1 MTKHSKIRANTIL
14 LTATNATNR
23 LIGFVYRIVLIRI
36 AGQEAVGL
44 FQMIFPAYSLFLV
57 LATAG
62 MPIAVSKLVAEFK
75 ARNNYSGVQSVLR
88 TAAGTALILGLSAN
102 TLLFLLARPL
112 ANDILRDPRVYHAL
126 LIIAPSLPLVA
137 LCSVFRGYFQGLQEM
152 RVVSASQLLEQLGH
166 VLSTLWLVSLAL
178 SNGPIYLTAAL
189 AAGSILG
196 EFVGLSTYLVCYP
209 FFRPKPTVQSL
220 FPAVKMTQTLFGV
233 AIPTTA
239 ARLVQSL
246 ARLIQSIIIPNQLRL
261 AGFTASQAAIAFGQL
276 TGMAFNLLFVPSL
289 FTTSLA
295 AALLPQISAAGSN
308 RSTRHTTAAFLRAL
322 NWTTTLSL
330 PCSALFITLGEPLCL
345 VLFNSRSA
353 GQLLSLLATG
363 GLLLYTQQI
372 SAATLQGLGK
382 PTQPMIAALIGTVVS
397 GVLLYLFTPI
407 WSVRGAAIA
416 LTIGFVIS
424 GLISLWMVEQEIH
437 FMRQWR
443 TVLIRSLAAA
453 FIAGYVAHYSY
464 IHSLANIGRILPSL
478 AIASLGC
485 LLAYLL
491 CGKLLKAI

>member
-1 MTKHSKIRANTIL
+1 M
-14 LTATNATNR
+14 LTATNAANR
-23 LIGFVYRIVLIRI
+23 LIGFIYRILLIRI

-62 MPIAVSKLVAEFK
+62 LPIAVSKLVAEYRAK
-75 ARNNYSGVQSVLR
+75 NSHSGVQSVLR
-88 TAAGTALILGLSAN
+88 TAIGTALILGLSAN
-102 TLLFLLARPL
+102 ILLFILARPL
-112 ANDILRDPRVYHAL
+112 ANDVLKDPRVYYAL

-137 LCSVFRGYFQGLQEM
+137 LCSVYRGYFQGLEEM

-166 VLSTLWLVSLAL
+166 VFSTLWLVSIAL
-178 SNGPIYLTAAL
+178 SSGPIYLTAAL

-196 EFVGLSTYLVCYP
+196 EFVGLGTYLVCYP
-209 FFRPKPTVQSL
+209 IYRPRPRAPSLYPTSKV
-220 FPAVKMTQTLFGV
+220 AQTLFAV
-233 AIPTTA
+233 AVPTTA

-246 ARLIQSIIIPNQLRL
+246 SRLIQSIIIPNQLRL
-261 AGFTASQAAIAFGQL
+261 VGFTASQAAIAFGQL

-295 AALLPQISAAGSN
+295 AALLPQISAS
-308 RSTRHTTAAFLRAL
+308 RSQRSAQQPTKAFLRAL

-363 GLLLYTQQI
+363 SLLLYTQQI

-382 PTQPMIAALIGTVVS
+382 PTLPMIAALVGTAVCA
-397 GVLLYLFTPI
+397 GLLFLFTPI
-407 WSVRGAAIA
+407 WNIRGAALS
-416 LTIGFVIS
+416 LTIGFAIS
-424 GLISLWMVEQEIH
+424 GLISLWMVEQELH
-437 FMRQWR
+437 FMRHWR
-443 TVLIRSLAAA
+443 VVLFKSVAAA
-453 FIAGYVAHYSY
+453 LASGYVSHHAY
-464 IHSLANIGRILPSL
+464 IHCLANLGRILPSL
-478 AIASLGC
+478 VVASVGC
-485 LLAYLL
+485 VLTYLI
-491 CGKLLKAI
+491 CGKLLQAI